1 MAWGVLAFTADTAA
15 GWLAGADVSSTSCG
29 ALAPDSR
36 LAYFFRFADVAF
48 ISKLY
53 VPVVLTTEVTST
65 LVHVLAVMLTAEPI
79 TAPTAGLFV

>member
-1 MAWGVLAFTADTAA
+1 M
-15 GWLAGADVSSTSCG
+15 
-29 ALAPDSR
+29 APDSR
-36 LAYFFRFADVAF
+36 LAYFFRLADVAF

-65 LVHVLAVMLTAEPI
+65 LVQVLAVKLTAEPM